1 MRSFFAPILLAVLL
15 ASGSGCSST
24 VLVTVPPRVDLKG
37 YGTLGVV
44 DFTSNAGGAGGA
56 RATQQ
61 LQEQIQAAQPGTR
74 FIALGSREAVL
85 AAVGRNQL
93 DADAAK
99 RIGKRYGVDALFLGE
114 IAYSDAKTDIRVND
128 LTKLDAGLRTEVLGD
143 ISARL
148 LETASGA
155 SVWSNSGWV
164 RRQVGRVNVSE
175 QGISAAMTKS
185 DPREE
190 MVPALVYQ
198 ITHDFRPTTE
208 RRPAK

>member
-1 MRSFFAPILLAVLL
+1 MRSFFAPILLAFFL
-15 ASGSGCSST
+15 ASGCSST

-44 DFTSNAGGAGGA
+44 DFTSNSSGTVGA

-74 FIALGSREAVL
+74 FVDLGSREAVL

-99 RIGKRYGVDALFLGE
+99 RIGKRYGVDAVFLGE
-114 IAYSDAKTDIRVND
+114 IAYSDPKTDVRVND
-128 LTKLDAGLRTEVLGD
+128 LARLDAGLRTEVKGD

-148 LETASGA
+148 VETASGA

-175 QGISAAMTKS
+175 QGISGSMTKS

-198 ITHDFRPTTE
+198 LTHDFRPTAE
-208 RRPAK
+208 RQPAK

>member
-1 MRSFFAPILLAVLL
+1 MRSFFAPILLAFFLV
-15 ASGSGCSST
+15 SGCSST

-44 DFTSNAGGAGGA
+44 DFTSNYGLGSA
-56 RATQQ
+56 RAAQQ
-61 LQEQIQAAQPGTR
+61 LQEQIQSAQPGTR
-74 FIALGSREAVL
+74 FIELGSRETVL

-99 RIGKRYGVDALFLGE
+99 RIGKKYGVDAVFLGE
-114 IAYSDAKTDIRVND
+114 IAYSDPKTDIRVND
-128 LTKLDAGLRTEVLGD
+128 LAKLDAGLRTEVKGD

-148 LETASGA
+148 VETASGA

-175 QGISAAMTKS
+175 QGISGSMTKS

-208 RRPAK
+208 RQPVK

>member
-1 MRSFFAPILLAVLL
+1 MRSFLAPILLAVLL
-15 ASGSGCSST
+15 ATGNGCSST
-24 VLVTVPPRVDLKG
+24 VLVSVPPRVDLKG

-44 DFTSNAGGAGGA
+44 DFTSNSGGAGGA

-74 FIALGSREAVL
+74 FIELGSREAVL

-99 RIGKRYGVDALFLGE
+99 RIGKRYGVDAVFLGE

-128 LTKLDAGLRTEVLGD
+128 LTKLDAGLRSEVLGD

-148 LETASGA
+148 VETASGA
-155 SVWSNSGWV
+155 SVWSDSAWV

-175 QGISAAMTKS
+175 QGISASMTKS

>member
-1 MRSFFAPILLAVLL
+1 MRGFIAPILLAFFLV
-15 ASGSGCSST
+15 SGCSST

-44 DFTSNAGGAGGA
+44 DFTSNYGLGSA
-56 RATQQ
+56 RAAQQ
-61 LQEQIQAAQPGTR
+61 LQEQIQSAQPGTR
-74 FIALGSREAVL
+74 FIELGSRETVL

-99 RIGKRYGVDALFLGE
+99 RIGKKYGVDAVFLGE
-114 IAYSDAKTDIRVND
+114 IAYSDPKTDIRVND
-128 LTKLDAGLRTEVLGD
+128 LAKLDAGLRTEVKGD

-148 LETASGA
+148 VETASGA
-155 SVWSNSGWV
+155 SVWSNSAWV

-175 QGISAAMTKS
+175 QGISASMTKS

>member
-1 MRSFFAPILLAVLL
+1 MRSFTAAILLGLFL
-15 ASGSGCSST
+15 ASGCSHT
-24 VLVTVPPRVDLKG
+24 VLVTVPPRMDLKG

-44 DFTSNAGGAGGA
+44 DFTSNAGVAGA

-61 LQEQIQAAQPGTR
+61 LQEQIQSAQPGTR

-99 RIGKRYGVDALFLGE
+99 RIGKKYGVDAVFLGE
-114 IAYSDAKTDIRVND
+114 IAYSDPKTDIRVND
-128 LTKLDAGLRTEVLGD
+128 LARLDAGVRTEVRGD

-148 LETASGA
+148 VETASGA

-164 RRQVGRVNVSE
+164 RRQIGRVNVSE
-175 QGISAAMTKS
+175 YGVSGSMSKS

-190 MVPALVYQ
+190 MLPALVYQ
-198 ITHDFRPTTE
+198 LTFDFRPTTE

>member
-1 MRSFFAPILLAVLL
+1 MRSFFAPILLAFFLV
-15 ASGSGCSST
+15 SGCSST

-44 DFTSNAGGAGGA
+44 DFTSNSSGTVGA

-74 FIALGSREAVL
+74 FIDLGSREAVL

-99 RIGKRYGVDALFLGE
+99 RIGKRYGVDAVFLGE
-114 IAYSDAKTDIRVND
+114 IAYSDPKTDIRVND
-128 LTKLDAGLRTEVLGD
+128 LAKLDAGLRTEVKGD

-148 LETASGA
+148 VETASGA

-175 QGISAAMTKS
+175 QGISGSMTKS

-208 RRPAK
+208 RQPVK

>member
-1 MRSFFAPILLAVLL
+1 MRARIGWVLL
-15 ASGSGCSST
+15 SCAVVWGCSST

-44 DFTSNAGGAGGA
+44 DFASNSGSAVGA

-74 FIALGSREAVL
+74 FIELGSRDALL

-99 RIGKRYGVDALFLGE
+99 RIGRRYGVDAVFLGE
-114 IAYSDAKTDIRVND
+114 IAYSDPKTDVRVND
-128 LTKLDAGLRTEVLGD
+128 LTKLDAGLRTEVKGD

-148 LETASGA
+148 VETASGA

-164 RRQVGRVNVSE
+164 RRQIGRVNVSE
-175 QGISAAMTKS
+175 YGVNGSMTKS
-185 DPREE
+185 DPRDE

-198 ITHDFRPTTE
+198 LTHDFRPTTE
-208 RRPAK
+208 RQAAK

>member
-1 MRSFFAPILLAVLL
+1 MRAQIGWVLLSCAVLW
-15 ASGSGCSST
+15 GCSST
-24 VLVTVPPRVDLKG
+24 VLVTVPPRMDLKG

-44 DFTSNAGGAGGA
+44 DFASSGSAVGA

-74 FIALGSREAVL
+74 FIELGSRDALL

-99 RIGKRYGVDALFLGE
+99 RIGKRYGVDAVFLGE
-114 IAYSDAKTDIRVND
+114 VAYSDPKTDVRVND
-128 LTKLDAGLRTEVLGD
+128 LTKLDAGLRTEVKGD
-143 ISARL
+143 ISAQL
-148 LETASGA
+148 VETASGA

-164 RRQVGRVNVSE
+164 RRQIGHVNVSE
-175 QGISAAMTKS
+175 YGVSGSMTKS

-198 ITHDFRPTTE
+198 LTHDFRPTTE
-208 RRPAK
+208 RQTAK

>member
-1 MRSFFAPILLAVLL
+1 MRSFIAPILLAFVL
-15 ASGSGCSST
+15 ASGCSST
-24 VLVTVPPRVDLKG
+24 VLVTVPPRMDLKG

-44 DFTSNAGGAGGA
+44 DFASNASGAAGA

-74 FIALGSREAVL
+74 FIELGSREAVL
-85 AAVGRNQL
+85 SAVGRNQL
-93 DADAAK
+93 DADAAR
-99 RIGKRYGVDALFLGE
+99 RIGKKYGVDAVFLGE

-128 LTKLDAGLRTEVLGD
+128 LTKLDAGLRTEVRGD

-164 RRQVGRVNVSE
+164 RRQVGHVNVSE
-175 QGISAAMTKS
+175 YGVSGSMSKS

-190 MVPALVYQ
+190 MVPALVSQ

>member
-1 MRSFFAPILLAVLL
+1 MRSLFAPILLAFFLV
-15 ASGSGCSST
+15 GGCSST

-44 DFTSNAGGAGGA
+44 DFTSNSSGAVGA

-74 FIALGSREAVL
+74 FIDLGSREAVL

-99 RIGKRYGVDALFLGE
+99 RIGKRYGVDAVFLGE
-114 IAYSDAKTDIRVND
+114 IAYSDPKTDVRVND
-128 LTKLDAGLRTEVLGD
+128 LAKLDAGLRTEVKGD

-148 LETASGA
+148 VETASGA

-175 QGISAAMTKS
+175 QGISGSMSKS

-198 ITHDFRPTTE
+198 LTHDFRPTTE
-208 RRPAK
+208 RQPAK

>member
-1 MRSFFAPILLAVLL
+1 MRSFLTPILLAVFL
-15 ASGSGCSST
+15 ASGCSST
-24 VLVTVPPRVDLKG
+24 VLVTVPPRMDLKG

-44 DFTSNAGGAGGA
+44 DFSSNASGPAGA
-56 RATQQ
+56 RASQQ

-74 FIALGSREAVL
+74 FIELGSREAVL

-99 RIGKRYGVDALFLGE
+99 RIGKRYGVDAVFLGE
-114 IAYSDAKTDIRVND
+114 IAYSDAKTDIRIND

-143 ISARL
+143 ISVRL
-148 LETASGA
+148 VETASGA

-175 QGISAAMTKS
+175 QGISGSMTKS

>member
-1 MRSFFAPILLAVLL
+1 MRSFIAPILLAFFLV
-15 ASGSGCSST
+15 SGCSST

-44 DFTSNAGGAGGA
+44 DFSSNSSGAVGA

-74 FIALGSREAVL
+74 FIELGSREAVL

-93 DADAAK
+93 DVDAAK
-99 RIGKRYGVDALFLGE
+99 RIGKRYGVDAVFLGE
-114 IAYSDAKTDIRVND
+114 IAYSDPKTDVRVND
-128 LTKLDAGLRTEVLGD
+128 LAKLDAGLRTEVKGD

-148 LETASGA
+148 VETASGA

-164 RRQVGRVNVSE
+164 RRQVGRVNLSE
-175 QGISAAMTKS
+175 QGISGSMTKS
-185 DPREE
+185 DPRDE

-198 ITHDFRPTTE
+198 LTHDFRPTTE
-208 RRPAK
+208 RQPAK

>member
-1 MRSFFAPILLAVLL
+1 MRSFFAPILLAFFL
-15 ASGSGCSST
+15 ASGCSST

-44 DFTSNAGGAGGA
+44 DFTSNSSGTVGA

-74 FIALGSREAVL
+74 FIDLGSREAVL

-99 RIGKRYGVDALFLGE
+99 RIGKRYGVDAVFLGE
-114 IAYSDAKTDIRVND
+114 IAYSDPKTDVRVND
-128 LTKLDAGLRTEVLGD
+128 LAKLDAGLRTEVKGD

-148 LETASGA
+148 VETASGA

-175 QGISAAMTKS
+175 QGISGSMTKS

-208 RRPAK
+208 RQPVK

>member
-1 MRSFFAPILLAVLL
+1 MRGFIAPILLAFFLV
-15 ASGSGCSST
+15 SGCSST

-44 DFTSNAGGAGGA
+44 DFTSNYGLGSA
-56 RATQQ
+56 RAAQQ
-61 LQEQIQAAQPGTR
+61 LQEQIQSAQPGTR
-74 FIALGSREAVL
+74 FIELGSRETVL

-99 RIGKRYGVDALFLGE
+99 RIGKKYGVDAVFLGE
-114 IAYSDAKTDIRVND
+114 IAYSDPKTDIRVND
-128 LTKLDAGLRTEVLGD
+128 LAKLDAGLRSEVLGD

-148 LETASGA
+148 VETASGA
-155 SVWSNSGWV
+155 SVWSNSAWV

-175 QGISAAMTKS
+175 QGISASMTKS

>member
-1 MRSFFAPILLAVLL
+1 MRSFLAPIMLAVLL
-15 ASGSGCSST
+15 ATGNGCSST
-24 VLVTVPPRVDLKG
+24 VLVSVPPRVDLKG

-44 DFTSNAGGAGGA
+44 DFTSNSGGAGGA

-74 FIALGSREAVL
+74 FIELGSR
-85 AAVGRNQL
+85 AAVL

-99 RIGKRYGVDALFLGE
+99 RIGKRYGVDAVFLGE

-128 LTKLDAGLRTEVLGD
+128 LTKLDAGLRSEVLGD

-148 LETASGA
+148 VETASGA

-175 QGISAAMTKS
+175 QGISASMTKS

>member
-1 MRSFFAPILLAVLL
+1 MHGYLRVVLL
-15 ASGSGCSST
+15 SLAALWGCSHT

-44 DFTSNAGGAGGA
+44 DFTSNSGLAGA

-61 LQEQIQAAQPGTR
+61 LQEQIQSAQPGTR
-74 FIALGSREAVL
+74 FIELGSREAVL

-99 RIGKRYGVDALFLGE
+99 RIGKRYGVDAMFLGE
-114 IAYSDAKTDIRVND
+114 IAYSDPKTDVRVND
-128 LTKLDAGLRTEVLGD
+128 LTKLDAGLRTEVRGD

-164 RRQVGRVNVSE
+164 RRQVGRLNVSE
-175 QGISAAMTKS
+175 SGVSGSMSKS

-198 ITHDFRPTTE
+198 LTYDFRPTTE
-208 RRPAK
+208 RQPAK

>member
-1 MRSFFAPILLAVLL
+1 MRSSIAPILLGIAL
-15 ASGSGCSST
+15 ASGCSST
-24 VLVTVPPRVDLKG
+24 VLVTVPPRMDLKG

-44 DFTSNAGGAGGA
+44 DFTSNASAIAGS

-74 FIALGSREAVL
+74 FIELGSREAVL

-93 DADAAK
+93 DADAA
-99 RIGKRYGVDALFLGE
+99 RRVGKKYGVDAVFLGE
-114 IAYSDAKTDIRVND
+114 IAYSDPKTDIRVND
-128 LTKLDAGLRTEVLGD
+128 LTKLDAGLRTEVKGD

-148 LETASGA
+148 VETASGA

-164 RRQVGRVNVSE
+164 RRQIGRVNVSE
-175 QGISAAMTKS
+175 YGVSGTMTTKS

-198 ITHDFRPTTE
+198 LTHDFRPTTE
-208 RRPAK
+208 RRAAK

>member
-1 MRSFFAPILLAVLL
+1 MRSFLAPILLAVLL
-15 ASGSGCSST
+15 ATGNGCSST
-24 VLVTVPPRVDLKG
+24 VLVSVPPRVDLKG

-128 LTKLDAGLRTEVLGD
+128 LTKLDAGLRTEVKGD

-148 LETASGA
+148 VETAGGA

-164 RRQVGRVNVSE
+164 RRQIGRVNVSE
-175 QGISAAMTKS
+175 QGISGSMTKS

>member
-1 MRSFFAPILLAVLL
+1 MRAYVGVVLLSCAVL
-15 ASGSGCSST
+15 GGCSHT
-24 VLVTVPPRVDLKG
+24 VLVSVPPRVDLKG
-37 YGTLGVV
+37 YGTLGIV
-44 DFTSNAGGAGGA
+44 DFGSNSSGAVNA

-74 FIALGSREAVL
+74 FIELGSRDAVL

-99 RIGKRYGVDALFLGE
+99 RIGKKYGVDAVFLGE
-114 IAYSDAKTDIRVND
+114 IAYSDPKTDIRVND
-128 LTKLDAGLRTEVLGD
+128 LAKLDAGLRTEVKGD

-148 LETASGA
+148 VETASGA
-155 SVWSNSGWV
+155 GVWSNSGWV
-164 RRQVGRVNVSE
+164 RRQVGHVNVSE
-175 QGISAAMTKS
+175 YGVSGAMTKS

-198 ITHDFRPTTE
+198 LTHDFRPTTE
-208 RRPAK
+208 RQPAK

>member
-1 MRSFFAPILLAVLL
+1 MRSFLAPILLAVLL
-15 ASGSGCSST
+15 ATGNGCSST
-24 VLVTVPPRVDLKG
+24 VLVSVPPRVDLKG

-44 DFTSNAGGAGGA
+44 DFTSNSGGAGGA

-74 FIALGSREAVL
+74 FIELGSREAVL

-128 LTKLDAGLRTEVLGD
+128 LTKLDAGLRSEVLGD

-148 LETASGA
+148 VETASGA

-175 QGISAAMTKS
+175 QGISASMTKS

>member
-1 MRSFFAPILLAVLL
+1 MRSFIAPILISSFLV
-15 ASGSGCSST
+15 SGCSST
-24 VLVTVPPRVDLKG
+24 VLVSVPPRVDLKG

-44 DFTSNAGGAGGA
+44 DFASNASAA
-56 RATQQ
+56 ASKRAAQQ
-61 LQEQIQAAQPGTR
+61 LQEQIQSAQPGTR
-74 FIALGSREAVL
+74 FIELGSREAVL

-99 RIGKRYGVDALFLGE
+99 RIGKKYGVDAVFLGE
-114 IAYSDAKTDIRVND
+114 IAYSEPKTDVRVND
-128 LTKLDAGLRTEVLGD
+128 LARLDAALRTEVKGD

-148 LETASGA
+148 VETASGA

-175 QGISAAMTKS
+175 NGISGSMTKS
-185 DPREE
+185 DPRDE

-198 ITHDFRPTTE
+198 LTHDFRPTTE
-208 RRPAK
+208 RQPAK

>member
-1 MRSFFAPILLAVLL
+1 MRSFVAPILLGVFLV
-15 ASGSGCSST
+15 GGCSHT
-24 VLVTVPPRVDLKG
+24 VLVNVPPRMDLKG

-44 DFTSNAGGAGGA
+44 DFASNYSAAAAG

-61 LQEQIQAAQPGTR
+61 LQEHIQSAQPGTR
-74 FIALGSREAVL
+74 FIALGSRETVL

-99 RIGKRYGVDALFLGE
+99 RIGKKYGVDAVFLGE
-114 IAYSDAKTDIRVND
+114 IAYSDPKTDVRVND
-128 LTKLDAGLRTEVLGD
+128 LAKLDAGVRTEVRGD

-148 LETASGA
+148 VETASGA

-164 RRQVGRVNVSE
+164 RRQIGRVNVSE
-175 QGISAAMTKS
+175 NGLSGSITKS

-190 MVPALVYQ
+190 MVAALVYQ
-198 ITHDFRPTTE
+198 LTYDFRPTTE

>member
-1 MRSFFAPILLAVLL
+1 MRGFIAPILLAFFLV
-15 ASGSGCSST
+15 SGCSST

-44 DFTSNAGGAGGA
+44 DFTSNYGLGSA
-56 RATQQ
+56 RAAQQ
-61 LQEQIQAAQPGTR
+61 LQEQIQSAQPGTR
-74 FIALGSREAVL
+74 FIELGSRETVL

-99 RIGKRYGVDALFLGE
+99 RIGKKYGVDAVFLGE
-114 IAYSDAKTDIRVND
+114 IAYSDPKTDIRVND
-128 LTKLDAGLRTEVLGD
+128 LAKLDAGLRTEVKGD

-148 LETASGA
+148 VETASGA

-175 QGISAAMTKS
+175 QGISASMTKS

>member
-1 MRSFFAPILLAVLL
+1 MRSFFAPILLAFVL
-15 ASGSGCSST
+15 ASGCSST

-44 DFTSNAGGAGGA
+44 DFTSNSSGTVGA

-74 FIALGSREAVL
+74 FVDLGSREAVL

-99 RIGKRYGVDALFLGE
+99 RIGKRYGVDAVFLGE
-114 IAYSDAKTDIRVND
+114 IAYSDPKTDVRVND
-128 LTKLDAGLRTEVLGD
+128 LARLDAGLRTEVKGD

-148 LETASGA
+148 VETASGA

-175 QGISAAMTKS
+175 QGISGSMTKS

-198 ITHDFRPTTE
+198 LTHDFRPTAE
-208 RRPAK
+208 RQPAK

>member
-1 MRSFFAPILLAVLL
+1 MRSFLTPILLAVFL
-15 ASGSGCSST
+15 ASGCSST
-24 VLVTVPPRVDLKG
+24 VLVTVPPRMDLKG

-44 DFTSNAGGAGGA
+44 DFSSNASGPAGA
-56 RATQQ
+56 RASQQ

-74 FIALGSREAVL
+74 FIELGSREAVL

-99 RIGKRYGVDALFLGE
+99 RIGKRYGVDAVFLGE
-114 IAYSDAKTDIRVND
+114 IAYSDAKTDIRIND

-143 ISARL
+143 ISVRL
-148 LETASGA
+148 VETASGA

-175 QGISAAMTKS
+175 QGISGSMTKS
-185 DPREE
+185 EPREE
-190 MVPALVYQ
+190 IGPALVYQ

-208 RRPAK
+208 RRPAQ

>member
-1 MRSFFAPILLAVLL
+1 MRGFIAPILLAFFLV
-15 ASGSGCSST
+15 SGCSST

-44 DFTSNAGGAGGA
+44 DFTSNYGLGSA
-56 RATQQ
+56 RAAQQ
-61 LQEQIQAAQPGTR
+61 LQEQIQSAQPGTR
-74 FIALGSREAVL
+74 FIELGSRETVL

-99 RIGKRYGVDALFLGE
+99 RIGKKYGVGAVFLGE
-114 IAYSDAKTDIRVND
+114 IAYADPKTDVRVND
-128 LTKLDAGLRTEVLGD
+128 LAKLDAGLRTEVRGD

-148 LETASGA
+148 VETASGA

-164 RRQVGRVNVSE
+164 RRQLGRLNVSE
-175 QGISAAMTKS
+175 NGVSGSMSKS

-198 ITHDFRPTTE
+198 LTYDFRPTTE

>member
-1 MRSFFAPILLAVLL
+1 MRSFFAPILLAFFL
-15 ASGSGCSST
+15 ASGCSST

-44 DFTSNAGGAGGA
+44 DFTSNSSGAVGA

-74 FIALGSREAVL
+74 FIDLGSREAVL

-99 RIGKRYGVDALFLGE
+99 RIGKRYGVDAVFLGE
-114 IAYSDAKTDIRVND
+114 IAYSDPKTDVRVND
-128 LTKLDAGLRTEVLGD
+128 LARLDAGLRTEVKGD

-148 LETASGA
+148 VETASGA

-175 QGISAAMTKS
+175 QGISGSMTKS

-198 ITHDFRPTTE
+198 LTHDFRPTAE
-208 RRPAK
+208 RQPAK

>member
-1 MRSFFAPILLAVLL
+1 MRASIGWVLL
-15 ASGSGCSST
+15 SCAALWGCSHT
-24 VLVTVPPRVDLKG
+24 VLVTVPPRMELKG
-37 YGTLGVV
+37 YGTLGVIE
-44 DFTSNAGGAGGA
+44 FSSNSGLGSA

-61 LQEQIQAAQPGTR
+61 LQEQIQSAQPGTR
-74 FIALGSREAVL
+74 FIELGSRETVL
-85 AAVGRNQL
+85 AAVGRSQL

-99 RIGKRYGVDALFLGE
+99 RIGRKYGVDALFLGE
-114 IAYSDAKTDIRVND
+114 IAYSDPKTDVRVND
-128 LTKLDAGLRTEVLGD
+128 LAKLDAAVRTEVRGD

-148 LETASGA
+148 VETAGGA

-164 RRQVGRVNVSE
+164 RRQIGRVNVSE
-175 QGISAAMTKS
+175 YGVSGSITKS

-198 ITHDFRPTTE
+198 LTYDFRPTTE

>member
-1 MRSFFAPILLAVLL
+1 MHGYLRVVLL
-15 ASGSGCSST
+15 SLAALWGCSHT
-24 VLVTVPPRVDLKG
+24 VLVTVPPRMDLKG

-44 DFTSNAGGAGGA
+44 DFTSNASVAGA

-61 LQEQIQAAQPGTR
+61 LQEQIQSAQPGTR
-74 FIALGSREAVL
+74 FIELGSRETVL

-99 RIGKRYGVDALFLGE
+99 RIGKKYGVGAVFLGE
-114 IAYSDAKTDIRVND
+114 IAYADPKTDVRVND
-128 LTKLDAGLRTEVLGD
+128 LAKLDAGLRTEVRGD

-164 RRQVGRVNVSE
+164 RRQIGRVNVSAE
-175 QGISAAMTKS
+175 YGVSGSMSKS

-198 ITHDFRPTTE
+198 LTYDFRPTTE

>member
-1 MRSFFAPILLAVLL
+1 MRGLIALILLAFFLL
-15 ASGSGCSST
+15 SGCSST

-44 DFTSNAGGAGGA
+44 DFTSNYGLGSA
-56 RATQQ
+56 RAAQQ
-61 LQEQIQAAQPGTR
+61 LQEQIQSAQPGTR
-74 FIALGSREAVL
+74 FIELGSRETVL

-99 RIGKRYGVDALFLGE
+99 RIGKKYGVDAVFLGE
-114 IAYSDAKTDIRVND
+114 IAYSDPKTDIRVND
-128 LTKLDAGLRTEVLGD
+128 LAKLDAGLRTEVKGD

-148 LETASGA
+148 VETASGA

-175 QGISAAMTKS
+175 QGISGSMTKS

-198 ITHDFRPTTE
+198 ITHDFRPTTD
-208 RRPAK
+208 RQPAK